1 MKTKI
6 PLIIISVLLFSG
18 LLIIASLLAKNSRIF
33 SEISELQINT
43 HTVTEDFDSF
53 YIKTDV
59 ADLEFMVSDNNICKV
74 ECREEKDFPH
84 SVRME
89 NNTLFITCKEKK
101 LFDFSLINFS
111 SVKITVYLPKDEY
124 SALTVSGSTGNITV
138 PENLV
143 FANSDISITTGD
155 VNFCASVSK
164 NANIT
169 STTGNIAVSGTNA
182 DNLNIS
188 LTTGK
193 ISVFDAEIK
202 ENLTANVKT
211 GKCTLN
217 NVTCNGLTST
227 GTTGEIA
234 LTDVCSKGNFS
245 VKRTT
250 GNITLSGCDGKN
262 ISLTATTGD
271 ITGALN
277 SPKTF
282 ETQSNTGKISVPSYP
297 ESSANGICSISTGT
311 GDINIS
317 VKN

>member
-84 SVRME
+84 SVRVE

-101 LFDFSLINFS
+101 LFDFSPINFS
-111 SVKITVYLPKDEY
+111 SVKITVYLPKDGY

-169 STTGNIAVSGTNA
+169 S
-182 DNLNIS
+182 
-188 LTTGK
+188 TTGK

-271 ITGALN
+271 ITGTLN